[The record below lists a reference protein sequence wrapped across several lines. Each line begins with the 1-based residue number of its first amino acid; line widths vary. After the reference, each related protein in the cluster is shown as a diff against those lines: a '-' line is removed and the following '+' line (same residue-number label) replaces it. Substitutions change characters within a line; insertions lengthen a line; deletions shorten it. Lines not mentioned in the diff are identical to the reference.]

1 MNAAFF
7 KSRALAEAAIAKID
21 THLGYP
27 RMEQG
32 EIGPPVMTTSYVAPI
47 EMDDGR
53 WCVPMGE
60 DIRAAIKAAK
70 LVELDVA
77 KVKRRDEE

>member
-32 EIGPPVMTTSYVAPI
+32 EIGPSVLTTSYASPI

-53 WCVPMGE
+53 WCVPMSE
-60 DIRAAIKAAK
+60 DIRAAVKATK
-70 LVELDVA
+70 LADLDVA

>member
-32 EIGPPVMTTSYVAPI
+32 EIGPPVMTTSYAAPI

-53 WCVPMGE
+53 WCVPMSE
-60 DIRAAIKAAK
+60 DIRAAVKVARLAD
-70 LVELDVA
+70 LDVA